1 MIHTSESNIP
11 WIQTRLIDVAIV
23 PHCLCLFKLLMPIK
37 ISRCL
42 IFVYLLVFLRNSL
55 LYFQDTK
62 GEKQK
67 KKNLISTFV
76 QLEVEE
82 NSLDTASEDC

>member
-1 MIHTSESNIP
+1 
-11 WIQTRLIDVAIV
+11 
-23 PHCLCLFKLLMPIK
+23 MPIK

-76 QLEVEE
+76 QLEMEE